1 VGLFDE
7 QILHGSPGA
16 GISED
21 PRQAR
26 IGPVPAVLGRVYL
39 AGAIFLHSRILGT
52 QPPVF
57 VAGATLAAAGTH
69 PELAAVWVKDGAS

>member
-1 VGLFDE
+1 VGPFDE

-16 GISED
+16 GIGED

-26 IGPVPAVLGRVYL
+26 IGLVLAVLGRVYL
-39 AGAIFLHSRILGT
+39 AGAILLHGRVLGT

-57 VAGATLAAAGTH
+57 VAGATPAAAGTH
-69 PELAAVWVKDGAS
+69 PRLAAVWVKDGAS